1 MPIEPLSITAAVIG
15 ITRLTYDSCKAL
27 NETIKAIKSAPQQ
40 LKSLEA
46 DLETFQNV
54 IKPAETDLARCG
66 EAESELS
73 PEQKA
78 SLQALAPVMSHCK
91 AVCDRFSLRLAQLT
105 SHSNQSRTALRDRI
119 RLNFHESDV
128 RLLREN
134 MAQCQRTLSDALGF
148 ANLLGPP

>member
-15 ITRLTYDSCKAL
+15 ITRLTYDSCKSL
-27 NETIKAIKSAPQQ
+27 NDTIKTIKSAPQQ
-40 LKSLEA
+40 LKDLEK

-66 EAESELS
+66 AAESELS
-73 PEQKA
+73 LEQRA
-78 SLQALAPVMSHCK
+78 SLQALEPVMGHCK
-91 AVCDRFSLRLAQLT
+91 VICDRFSLRLTQLT
-105 SHSNQSRTALRDRI
+105 SHSSEHRTALRDRI

-128 RLLREN
+128 QLLKEN

-148 ANLLGPP
+148 ANLFEPS